1 MITINQLY
9 MKIESKIL
17 TEQIAETLF
26 EPAHE
31 KKYKLKPKSEK
42 VKIPTISVLNFDEY
56 ALNEDKDKQAKVP
69 FYNQKILKLLDDLEC
84 PLLLLPRIQS
94 GNIIQKIGFF
104 TDIRFTGIATIAMIV
119 KIAKSFQ
126 AGLTLF
132 NFAEPAIPEMDD
144 DYAQSFFMNKGMS
157 KVNGLDLKLVNIEK
171 ATAFDN
177 LESIL
182 DQHDIDL
189 IAAMNGRK
197 DLLYKLDFGL

>member
-1 MITINQLY
+1 MPIIG
-9 MKIESKIL
+9 
-17 TEQIAETLF
+17 
-26 EPAHE
+26 
-31 KKYKLKPKSEK
+31 
-42 VKIPTISVLNFDEY
+42 VLNFDEY
-56 ALNEDKDKQAKVP
+56 VLDEDKEKQVKVP
-69 FYNQKILKLLDDLEC
+69 VYNQRILKLLDDLEC

-104 TDIRFTGIATIAMIV
+104 TDIRFTGVATIAMIV

-132 NFAEPAIPEMDD
+132 NFAEPSIPEMDD

-197 DLLYKLDFGL
+197 DLLYKLDFG

>member
-1 MITINQLY
+1 

-17 TEQIAETLF
+17 SEQISDTLL
-26 EPAHE
+26 ESAHE
-31 KKYKLKPKSEK
+31 KKYKLKPKSDK
-42 VKIPTISVLNFDEY
+42 VKMPIIVVLNFDEY
-56 ALNEDKDKQAKVP
+56 VLNEDKEKQAKVP
-69 FYNQKILKLLDDLEC
+69 VYNQRILKLLDDLEC

-144 DYAQSFFMNKGMS
+144 DYAQSFFMNKGMAM
-157 KVNGLDLKLVNIEK
+157 VNGLELKLVNIEK
-171 ATAFDN
+171 ATAFNN

-197 DLLYKLDFGL
+197 DLLYKLDFG

>member
-1 MITINQLY
+1 MININQLD
-9 MKIESKIL
+9 MKIEPKIL
-17 TEQIAETLF
+17 TEQISNTLF
-26 EPAHE
+26 EPAHQ

-42 VKIPTISVLNFDEY
+42 VKVPTIGVLNFDEY
-56 ALNEDKDKQAKVP
+56 VLNEDKEKQAKVP
-69 FYNQKILKLLDDLEC
+69 VYNQRILKLLDDLEC

-132 NFAEPAIPEMDD
+132 NFAEPSIPEMDD

-197 DLLYKLDFGL
+197 DLLYKLDFG

>member
-1 MITINQLY
+1 
-9 MKIESKIL
+9 
-17 TEQIAETLF
+17 
-26 EPAHE
+26 
-31 KKYKLKPKSEK
+31 
-42 VKIPTISVLNFDEY
+42 
-56 ALNEDKDKQAKVP
+56 
-69 FYNQKILKLLDDLEC
+69 
-84 PLLLLPRIQS
+84 
-94 GNIIQKIGFF
+94 
-104 TDIRFTGIATIAMIV
+104 MIV

-132 NFAEPAIPEMDD
+132 NFAEPSIPEMDD

-197 DLLYKLDFGL
+197 DLLYKLDFG

>member
-1 MITINQLY
+1 
-9 MKIESKIL
+9 MKIESKIFHKQNSESL
-17 TEQIAETLF
+17 LES
-26 EPAHE
+26 EPK
-31 KKYKLKPKSEK
+31 KKYNVKSAREK
-42 VKIPTISVLNFDEY
+42 AKMPTLATLNFEEYVQNEDKEQRVKIPV
-56 ALNEDKDKQAKVP
+56 
-69 FYNQKILKLLDDLEC
+69 YNQKILRLLDDLDC
-84 PLLLLPRIQS
+84 PLLLLPRIKS

-144 DYAQSFFMNKGMS
+144 DYAHSFFLNKGMS
-157 KVNGLDLKLVNIEK
+157 KVNGQELNLVNIEK
-171 ATAFDN
+171 SIALKN

-182 DQHDIDL
+182 DNHDIDL

-197 DLLYKLDFGL
+197 DLLYKLDFH

>member
-1 MITINQLY
+1 
-9 MKIESKIL
+9 MKIESKVFPKQKSESL
-17 TEQIAETLF
+17 LESD
-26 EPAHE
+26 PK
-31 KKYKLKPKSEK
+31 KKYSVKSDGEK
-42 VKIPTISVLNFDEY
+42 AKMPTLATLNFEEYVQNEDKEQRVKIPV
-56 ALNEDKDKQAKVP
+56 
-69 FYNQKILKLLDDLEC
+69 YNQKILRLLDDLDC
-84 PLLLLPRIQS
+84 PLLLLPRIKS

-144 DYAQSFFMNKGMS
+144 DYAHSFFLNKGMS
-157 KVNGLDLKLVNIEK
+157 KVNGQELNLVNIEK
-171 ATAFDN
+171 SIALKN

-182 DQHDIDL
+182 DNHDIDL

-197 DLLYKLDFGL
+197 DLLYKLDFH